1 MKRSSIV
8 FLFVF
13 LTIVVFV
20 TVYFSISRTN
30 SEKEMA
36 IDFTVE
42 KIEITPALRAV
53 LYDKD
58 GNKLRL
64 QRFVFFERHAI
75 QPNDIVVKEAGAEVL
90 KVYRMDS
97 LGNKTVHLRMNINE

>member
-1 MKRSSIV
+1 MKSTSKV

-13 LTIVVFV
+13 VTITVIV
-20 TVYFSISRTN
+20 TVYLSISRTN

-36 IDFTVE
+36 INFRV
-42 KIEITPALRAV
+42 KRVEITPALRAV

-64 QRFVFFERHAI
+64 QRFVFFERHRI
-75 QPNDIVVKEAGAEVL
+75 QPDDILIKEAGAEVL
-90 KVYRMDS
+90 KVYRIDS
-97 LGNKTVHLRMNINE
+97 LGNKTIYLEMKID